1 MQFEHFSCSCPLFR
15 LTCGLAVHAHA
26 PVPGVGE
33 RPAFGSTSSHADLLW
48 LRFHAFTSA
57 YPGFRIPHEMMHAKT
72 SFDGSSFISSVLVVS
87 CFALEDERRRLC
99 LLTDLSDLTTNP
111 KDISFWLVRPA
122 APGRR
127 RPRRTTERVD
137 GTSVPAGCV
146 AGDRCATELPSLASG

>member
-1 MQFEHFSCSCPLFR
+1 MDYFAVRALQLLLPPFR

-72 SFDGSSFISSVLVVS
+72 SFDGSSFISSFLVVS

-111 KDISFWLVRPA
+111 KDISFCRAGGIRCFWRGG
-122 APGRR
+122 GRIQGFMCLG
-127 RPRRTTERVD
+127 PRYQRV
-137 GTSVPAGCV
+137 TSY
-146 AGDRCATELPSLASG
+146 D